1 MKPLHLLR
9 ASPTAFA
16 AAALLVGAA
25 IQQARAADFQC
36 NITDQRGN
44 QLTYNFTPDGSP
56 TGMRELNMVR
66 NGQIVPTSGGA
77 TWMLSNDVLWSIQDR
92 GWGIIT
98 SGVDGAA
105 TLQHNTYNAG
115 IGECHHVGAT
125 IEASA
130 PPSAPS
136 YSPAPNYTT
145 SDAVPITVHNHAIH
159 IIVTIGSN
167 EPANMLLDTGAT
179 NSSMSP
185 QVADRLVASEQ
196 AVELGTSEVTLADNS
211 TREVRLVGVYSL
223 TIGQHVLHKV
233 LFTVTADNEGEMLLG
248 LDTLQRIG
256 RFSIDP
262 ANGLLTFG

>member
-1 MKPLHLLR
+1 MKSLRLLG
-9 ASPTAFA
+9 AAFA
-16 AAALLVGAA
+16 AASLLVGTA